1 MSLNKPYRYAIY
13 FAGEPKSELWTL
25 GSEWLGRCSM
35 GAEIQSFE
43 SVNPINR
50 DWRWKMTQHPRR
62 YGWHATLK
70 APFRLKQDLSVE
82 TLLAEL
88 KQLSHELRVFELPL
102 LEVKRL
108 KNFLALAP
116 LENQLGIEKIAAAA
130 QQCVEHLSSCSEP
143 LTASEIAY
151 RNESA
156 LSEREQVLLR
166 QWGYPYVK
174 ELYQFHFTLSDG
186 LDTSSALEI
195 HELTQAAKA
204 WFDFVQPLRFDRIA
218 LFVEECKGQDFQFL
232 TDFVI
237 PQ

>member
-1 MSLNKPYRYAIY
+1 
-13 FAGEPKSELWTL
+13 
-25 GSEWLGRCSM
+25 
-35 GAEIQSFE
+35 
-43 SVNPINR
+43 
-50 DWRWKMTQHPRR
+50 
-62 YGWHATLK
+62 
-70 APFRLKQDLSVE
+70 
-82 TLLAEL
+82 
-88 KQLSHELRVFELPL
+88 
-102 LEVKRL
+102 
-108 KNFLALAP
+108 
-116 LENQLGIEKIAAAA
+116 
-130 QQCVEHLSSCSEP
+130 

-218 LFVEECKGQDFQFL
+218 LFVEESKGQDFQFL

>member
-1 MSLNKPYRYAIY
+1 
-13 FAGEPKSELWTL
+13 
-25 GSEWLGRCSM
+25 
-35 GAEIQSFE
+35 
-43 SVNPINR
+43 
-50 DWRWKMTQHPRR
+50 MTQHPRR

-70 APFRLKQDLSVE
+70 APFRLKKDLSVE

-88 KQLSHELRVFELPL
+88 QQLSHELTVFELPL

-116 LENQLGIEKIAAAA
+116 LENQRGIEKIAAAA
-130 QQCVEHLSSCSEP
+130 QQCVEHLSPCAES

-151 RNESA
+151 RNESR
-156 LSEREQVLLR
+156 LSEREQVLLQ

-195 HELTQAAKA
+195 HELTLAAKA
-204 WFDFVQPLRFDRIA
+204 WFDFAQPLRFDRIA
-218 LFVEECKGQDFQFL
+218 LFVEESKGQDFKFL